1 MSKNDDKILF
11 LPLGGSGE
19 IGMNLNLYGYKDQW
33 LMVDLGITFHDR
45 LGIEV
50 ILPNPQYIA
59 ERKDKLVG
67 LLLTHA
73 HEDHIGAVPYLWER
87 FKCPIYATP
96 FTAEMVKIKMKDHN
110 LPYKDII
117 NIIPLEG
124 HKQIGPFDIQ
134 MVTLTHSIPE
144 PNGVLIKTPV
154 GTIFH
159 TGDWKIDETPL
170 IGEAIDGNAL
180 QKMGDDGI
188 LAMICDSTNVFQKK
202 PSGSEGTVR
211 DSLIELIGEHSAKGA
226 IFVTCFASNLARLE
240 TIAMAAHQHGRQV
253 AILGR
258 GFHKVNEVA
267 RKLNYL
273 KDLPA
278 FIDVDKAKSLP
289 RDKVLYIC
297 SGSQGEF
304 RAALSRIASQTH
316 PDVKMVPNDIV
327 VFSSRIIP
335 GNDKQINAL
344 KNKIIRLG
352 VKVINEHP
360 TDIHVSGHPSRD
372 ELIQMYDWIRP
383 RIVIPVHGEAIH
395 MVEQGRLAK
404 KHGIK
409 HVVIPENGTLI
420 EITKDSAEIVD
431 EVAAGRLALDG
442 NMLISFNHGS
452 LKERFQLGTE
462 GVASVVLVL
471 NDKNN
476 LGDIPK
482 ITFQGLSVSGDLTTA
497 IHEEIEM
504 MFHILSDSE
513 RLKDDILTDRVQK
526 IVQRVCQKTI
536 FKKPIVI
543 THVVRG

>member
-1 MSKNDDKILF
+1 VSKNDDKILF

-170 IGEAIDGNAL
+170 IGNPIDGNEL
-180 QKMGDDGI
+180 QKIGDAGV
-188 LAMICDSTNVFQKK
+188 LAMVCDSTNVFQKK
-202 PSGSEGTVR
+202 PAGSEGTVR
-211 DSLIELIGEHSAKGA
+211 DSLIELIGEHSAKGS

-240 TIAMAAHQHGRQV
+240 TIAVAAHQHGRQV

-304 RAALSRIASQTH
+304 RAALGRIASQTH
-316 PDVKMVPNDIV
+316 PEVKMAPGDLV

-335 GNDKQINAL
+335 GNDKQINAM

-352 VKVINEHP
+352 VQVINEHP

-442 NMLISFNHGS
+442 NMLLSFNHGS
-452 LKERFQLGTE
+452 LKERFQLGTD

-482 ITFQGLSVSGDLTTA
+482 IAFQGLSVSGDLATA

-504 MFHILSDSE
+504 LFHILSDSE
-513 RLKDDILTDRVQK
+513 RLKDDVLTDRVQK

-536 FKKPIVI
+536 FKKPMVI
-543 THVVRG
+543 THVVRI

>member
-1 MSKNDDKILF
+1 
-11 LPLGGSGE
+11 
-19 IGMNLNLYGYKDQW
+19 MNLNLYGYKDQW

-45 LGIEV
+45 LGVEV

-67 LLLTHA
+67 ILLTHA

-170 IGEAIDGNAL
+170 IGKAIDGNAL
-180 QKMGDDGI
+180 QKIGDEGV
-188 LAMICDSTNVFQKK
+188 LAMVCDSTNVFQKK
-202 PSGSEGTVR
+202 ASGSEGTVR
-211 DSLIELIGEHSAKGA
+211 DSLIELIGEHSAKGS

-240 TIAMAAHQHGRQV
+240 TIAVAAHQHGRQV

-273 KDLPA
+273 KDLAP

-304 RAALSRIASQTH
+304 RAALGRIASQTH
-316 PDVKMVPNDIV
+316 PEVKMVPGDVV

-335 GNDKQINAL
+335 GNDKQINAM
-344 KNKIIRLG
+344 KNKIIKLG

-442 NMLISFNHGS
+442 NMLISFSHGS
-452 LKERFQLGTE
+452 LKERFQLGTD

-471 NDKNN
+471 NEKNN

-482 ITFQGLSVSGDLTTA
+482 VTFQGLSVSGDLA
-497 IHEEIEM
+497 RIIHEEIDM
-504 MFHILSDSE
+504 LFNILSDSE
-513 RLKDDILTDRVQK
+513 KLKDDLLADRIQK
-526 IVQRVCQKTI
+526 IVQRVCQKNI
-536 FKKPIVI
+536 FKKPVVI
-543 THVVRG
+543 THVVRV

>member
-1 MSKNDDKILF
+1 VSKNDDKILF

-50 ILPNPQYIA
+50 VLPNPQYIA

-170 IGEAIDGNAL
+170 IGNAIDGNAL
-180 QKMGDDGI
+180 QKIGDAGV
-188 LAMICDSTNVFQKK
+188 LAMVCDSTNVFQKK

-211 DSLIELIGEHSAKGA
+211 DSLIELIGEHSAKGS

-240 TIAMAAHQHGRQV
+240 TITVAAHQHGRQV

-304 RAALSRIASQTH
+304 RAALGRIASQTH
-316 PDVKMVPNDIV
+316 PEVKMVPGDVV

-335 GNDKQINAL
+335 GNDKQINAM
-344 KNKIIRLG
+344 KNKIIKLG

-395 MVEQGRLAK
+395 MVEQGRIAK

-420 EITKDSAEIVD
+420 ELTKDTAEIVD

-442 NMLISFNHGS
+442 NMLLSFNHGS
-452 LKERFQLGTE
+452 LKERFQLGTD

-482 ITFQGLSVSGDLTTA
+482 ITFQGLSVSGDLATA

-504 MFHILSDSE
+504 LFHILSDSE
-513 RLKDDILTDRVQK
+513 RLKDDVLTDRVQK

-536 FKKPIVI
+536 FKKPMVI
-543 THVVRG
+543 THVVRI

>member
-1 MSKNDDKILF
+1 MSKNDDKVFF

-50 ILPNPQYIA
+50 VLPNPQYIA

-110 LPYKDII
+110 LPYKDVI

-180 QKMGDDGI
+180 QKIGDEGI
-188 LAMICDSTNVFQKK
+188 LAMVCDSTNVFQKK

-211 DSLIELIGEHSAKGA
+211 DSLIQLIGEHRTKGS

-240 TIAMAAHQHGRQV
+240 TIAVAAHQHGRQV

-316 PDVKMVPNDIV
+316 PEIKMAPGDVV

-335 GNDKQINAL
+335 GNDKQINGL
-344 KNKIIRLG
+344 KNKIIKLG

-442 NMLISFNHGS
+442 NMLLSFNHGS
-452 LKERFQLGTE
+452 LKERFQLGTD
-462 GVASVVLVL
+462 GVASVVLVI

-513 RLKDDILTDRVQK
+513 RLKDQTIADYIQK
-526 IVQRVCQKTI
+526 IIQRVCQKTI
-536 FKKPIVI
+536 FKKPVVI
-543 THVVRG
+543 THVVRV

>member
-45 LGIEV
+45 LGVEV

-67 LLLTHA
+67 ILLTHA

-170 IGEAIDGNAL
+170 IGKAIDGNAL
-180 QKMGDDGI
+180 QKIGDEGV
-188 LAMICDSTNVFQKK
+188 LAMVCDSTNVFQKK
-202 PSGSEGTVR
+202 ASGSEGTVR
-211 DSLIELIGEHSAKGA
+211 DSLIELIGEHSAKGS

-240 TIAMAAHQHGRQV
+240 TIAVAAHQHGRQV

-273 KDLPA
+273 KDLAP

-304 RAALSRIASQTH
+304 RAALGRIASQTH
-316 PDVKMVPNDIV
+316 PEVKMVPGDVV

-335 GNDKQINAL
+335 GNDKQINAM
-344 KNKIIRLG
+344 KNKIIKLG

-442 NMLISFNHGS
+442 NMLISFSHGS
-452 LKERFQLGTE
+452 LKERFQLGTD

-471 NDKNN
+471 NEKNN

-482 ITFQGLSVSGDLTTA
+482 VTFQGLSVSGDLA
-497 IHEEIEM
+497 RIIHEEIDM
-504 MFHILSDSE
+504 LFNILSDSE
-513 RLKDDILTDRVQK
+513 KLKDDLLADRIQK
-526 IVQRVCQKTI
+526 IVQRVCQKNI
-536 FKKPIVI
+536 FKKPVVI
-543 THVVRG
+543 THVVRV

>member
-67 LLLTHA
+67 ILLTHA

-110 LPYKDII
+110 LSYKDII

-170 IGEAIDGNAL
+170 IGNAIDGNAL
-180 QKMGDDGI
+180 QKIGDEGV
-188 LAMICDSTNVFQKK
+188 LAMVCDSTNVFQKK

-211 DSLIELIGEHSAKGA
+211 DSLIELIGEHSAKGS

-240 TIAMAAHQHGRQV
+240 TITVAAHQHGRQV

-304 RAALSRIASQTH
+304 RAALGRIASQTH
-316 PDVKMVPNDIV
+316 PEVKMAPGDVV

-335 GNDKQINAL
+335 GNDKQINAM
-344 KNKIIRLG
+344 KNKIIKLG

-420 EITKDSAEIVD
+420 EITKDTAEIVD

-442 NMLISFNHGS
+442 NMLLSFNHGS
-452 LKERFQLGTE
+452 LKERFQLGTD

-482 ITFQGLSVSGDLTTA
+482 ITFQGLSVSGDLATA

-504 MFHILSDSE
+504 LFHILSDSE
-513 RLKDDILTDRVQK
+513 RLKDDVLTDRVQK
-526 IVQRVCQKTI
+526 IVQRACQKSI
-536 FKKPIVI
+536 FKKPMVI
-543 THVVRG
+543 THVVRV